1 MARRRPVAGD
11 RRNNGR
17 LLMRRFSLS
26 LSAIVFLAIGIILL
40 TLVTYSPLP
49 ALAASL
55 ASPEIQFAILLSLV
69 TSTVS
74 TVVCIAI
81 AIPVAYSLSRYR
93 FFGKRGVELV
103 LPLPLTLPPLVAG
116 IALLLFFGTTPWG
129 KALDQAGFAVIFTP
143 LGIIVAEV
151 FVNLPY
157 MIRILRSSFSSINP
171 RYEYVAKT
179 LGCTESGAFL
189 RVTLPMARSGLL
201 AGTVITWSKAM
212 GEFGAVLML
221 AGATTMRTETLPIAL
236 YLNIS
241 GGDLDLAVAAATILI
256 LISLATL
263 CAVEYFDRDVHVF

>member
-1 MARRRPVAGD
+1 
-11 RRNNGR
+11 
-17 LLMRRFSLS
+17 MRRFSLS
-26 LSAIVFLAIGIILL
+26 LSAIVFLAISVILL

-74 TVVCIAI
+74 TLVCIAI

-93 FFGKRGVELV
+93 FFGKRVVELV
-103 LPLPLTLPPLVAG
+103 LTMPLTLPPLVAG

-129 KALDQAGFAVIFTP
+129 KALDQAGLAVIFTP

-157 MIRILRSSFSSINP
+157 MIRILRSSFSAINP

>member
-1 MARRRPVAGD
+1 
-11 RRNNGR
+11 
-17 LLMRRFSLS
+17 MRRFSLT
-26 LSAIVFLAIGIILL
+26 LTGIVFLAISVILL

-55 ASPEIQFAILLSLV
+55 SSPEIRFAILLSLI

-74 TVVCIAI
+74 TLICIAI

-93 FFGKRGVELV
+93 FFGKQIVDLV
-103 LPLPLTLPPLVAG
+103 LTMPLTLPPLVAG

-157 MIRILRSSFSSINP
+157 MIRILRSSFSTINP

-179 LGCTESGAFL
+179 LGCTETGAFIQ
-189 RVTLPMARSGLL
+189 VTLPMARHGLL
-201 AGTVITWSKAM
+201 AGAVITWSKAM

-241 GGDLDLAVAAATILI
+241 TGDLDLAVAAATILI
-256 LISLATL
+256 LLSLITL
-263 CAVEYFDRDVHVF
+263 CAVEYFNRDVHVF